1 MTAEE
6 LKAELDKCAN
16 DMEYTIRTYMTV
28 KDKDGTRRRP
38 TEKEIQHAIET
49 HEKAKVKAASKVQ

>member
-16 DMEYTIRTYMTV
+16 DMEYTLRTYMTV

-38 TEKEIQHAIET
+38 TEKEIKHAVDGFNRL
-49 HEKAKVKAASKVQ
+49 KAERSTSK